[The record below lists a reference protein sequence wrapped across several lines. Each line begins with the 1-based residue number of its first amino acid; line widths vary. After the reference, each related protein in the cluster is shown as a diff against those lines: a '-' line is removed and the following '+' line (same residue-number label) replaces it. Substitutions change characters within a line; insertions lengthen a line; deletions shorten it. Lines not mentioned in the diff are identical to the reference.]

1 LIVQQLARRFIFG
14 SFVCTAGAPFFLAL
28 ETRFFNMD
36 RHPFADV
43 CYQDRPGNALVRR
56 KLPASRC
63 GIRQIFIS
71 VSLAIYLADFTFA
84 ASRPKAPDDR
94 AVAKVIDA
102 FFASQPGYRNGDL
115 ISRSQVEKVIA
126 TLTSNGVK
134 ISDPESVTK
143 RVLADDSFLVREL
156 STANGQRFMRKIA
169 SRSGAYSLLDRL
181 STIPHGQSL
190 IRDLMRQKDGDK
202 MIEYLATTK
211 GGKNMGG
218 MMAQVRGGVDLN
230 KPTGRIYTEDEL
242 VAALKGAIAK

>member
-1 LIVQQLARRFIFG
+1 
-14 SFVCTAGAPFFLAL
+14 
-28 ETRFFNMD
+28 MD
-36 RHPFADV
+36 CRPFANI
-43 CYQDRPGNALVRR
+43 CYQDRPGNRLVRR
-56 KLPASRC
+56 KLPPNRC
-63 GIRQIFIS
+63 AFAPLLLSI
-71 VSLAIYLADFTFA
+71 SLAIHLADFALA
-84 ASRPKAPDDR
+84 ASLPNAPDGR
-94 AVAKVIDA
+94 GLAKVVDA
-102 FFASQPGYRNGDL
+102 FFGSQPGYQKGDL
-115 ISRSQVEKVIA
+115 LSRSQVEKIIA

-134 ISDPESVTK
+134 IPDAGSVTK